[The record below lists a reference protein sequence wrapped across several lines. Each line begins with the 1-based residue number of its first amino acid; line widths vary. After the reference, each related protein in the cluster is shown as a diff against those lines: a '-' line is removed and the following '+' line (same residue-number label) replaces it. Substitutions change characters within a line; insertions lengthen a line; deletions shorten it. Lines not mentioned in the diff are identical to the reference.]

1 MNELSNDLNNK
12 KFFRELF
19 WASMPLEDSYNYE
32 RQQALGFALA
42 MWPALKRI
50 YKTKEEQAKALV
62 RHMAIFNTTPHVVT
76 FISGVASA
84 MEQQASED
92 DKFDL
97 ESINSVKVG
106 LMGPFAGI
114 GDSFFWGTIR
124 IISLGLALPLAQAGV
139 SIAPLLFLLVFNIV
153 HVLVRYFG
161 GVWGYRFGTNIL
173 TKASESGLIQK
184 VSKAATIVGLMVV
197 GAMVYSMVGLKTSI
211 SFGFG
216 EKAFAIQDFLDQILP
231 GLLPLLYTVL
241 IFFFLKKGKKAG
253 FLLLFT
259 IAFGLLLTLI
269 KFL

>member
-1 MNELSNDLNNK
+1 MSEHNDEMNDK
-12 KFFRELF
+12 KYFKELF

-42 MWPALKRI
+42 MWPAIKRV

-62 RHMAIFNTTPHVVT
+62 RHMSIFNTTPHVVT

-84 MEQQASED
+84 MEKQASED
-92 DKFDL
+92 ENFDID
-97 ESINSVKVG
+97 SINSVKVG

-124 IISLGLALPLAQAGV
+124 IIALGLALPLAQAGV
-139 SIAPLLFLLVFNIV
+139 VFAPLLFLLIFNIA

-161 GVWGYRFGTNIL
+161 GVWGYRFGTDIL

-231 GLLPLLYTVL
+231 GLLPLLYTYL
-241 IFFFLKKGKKAG
+241 MFHFLKKGKSAA

-259 IAFGLLLTLI
+259 IVVGLVLTLI
-269 KFL
+269 KVI